1 MKTWTITDG
10 EAVMRVQA
18 EEPGVAFRLAAD
30 VVRLSHAQAWE
41 IGYEGG
47 VEVQIDPR
55 YKWREGFGAVIDLP
69 YEIGV
74 TDPTWHDAEPDTVDK
89 PVAAADRSKAV
100 ICLGYG
106 TSRPLLHRYLT
117 HHPGA
122 ELWTLNSDRSPG
134 ATRHFQPHTWEGVQ
148 HSPPDLANAIM
159 DTSDLKCHVYT
170 FENYPFDKIRRVYL
184 NSTVDY
190 MLAIADLEGFGV
202 VCMPGLDF
210 GGIRRPTEMH
220 TARYWI
226 GVLEGKGAMVRR
238 SPMSLMFRSILY
250 GPATMEQLEAFDG
263 GTMWR
268 K

>member
-1 MKTWTITDG
+1 MKTWTVTDG
-10 EAVMRVQA
+10 QAVMHVQA
-18 EEPGVAFRLAAD
+18 DEADVAFRLASH
-30 VVRLSHAQAWE
+30 VVKLSHAQAWE
-41 IGYEGG
+41 VGYEDG
-47 VEVQIDPR
+47 VEVQRDPR

-69 YEIGV
+69 YEVGT
-74 TDPTWHDAEPDTVDK
+74 TDPGWHDAEPDTVDR
-89 PVAAADRSKAV
+89 PTAPADRSKVV

-106 TSRPLLHRYLT
+106 VSRPLLHRYLA

-122 ELWTLNSDRSPG
+122 ELWTINADRSPG
-134 ATRHFQPHTWEGVQ
+134 ATRHFQPHTLDGVK
-148 HSPPDLANAIM
+148 HIHNAANIM
-159 DTSDLKCHVYT
+159 NTSDLKIYVYT
-170 FENYPFDKIRRVYL
+170 QDNYPFDKIRRVYL

-210 GGIRRPTEMH
+210 GGVRRQSELH

-226 GVLEGKGAMVRR
+226 GILEGKGAMVRR
-238 SPMSLMFRSILY
+238 SPLSLMFRSILY
-250 GPATMEQLEAFDG
+250 GPASVEQLEAFDT